1 MTSLPAEFRFT
12 LSRSNP
18 LMFLLAVLFYLS
30 HEQAPGKIASAAES
44 SFGTEDEVG
53 VLGFFV
59 FTDTFMLTKKWILDE
74 VFVPFFFP
82 YFFVGWKVE
91 GATFDKMTR

>member
-1 MTSLPAEFRFT
+1 
-12 LSRSNP
+12 
-18 LMFLLAVLFYLS
+18 MFLLAVLFYLS

-74 VFVPFFFP
+74 VVVSFFFQI
-82 YFFVGWKVE
+82 FLLDGKWR
-91 GATFDKMTR
+91 GQHLTR